1 MRNLIESSIRDS
13 MELKRRMLESP
24 ELLAQIDRAAEESV
38 CALRSGGKVLLCGN
52 GGSASVAQH
61 LAGEFVSRFR
71 YDRAPLPAVALNCN
85 ASILTAIGNDY
96 DYELVFERQVR
107 ALGKPGDVLWAFS
120 TTGNSKNVASALATA
135 RELGMTTVGFLGG
148 SGGVCLAE
156 AEIPLLVPS
165 GDTPRV
171 QECHITIGHALCDCV
186 ERELFPREDR

>member
-24 ELLAQIDRAAEESV
+24 ELLTQIDRAAEESV
-38 CALRSGGKVLLCGN
+38 RALRSGGKVLLCGN
-52 GGSASVAQH
+52 GGSASDAQH

-120 TTGNSKNVASALATA
+120 TTGNSKNVARALAAA
-135 RELGMTTVGFLGG
+135 RELGMKTVGFLGG

>member
-38 CALRSGGKVLLCGN
+38 RALRSGGKVLLCGN
-52 GGSASVAQH
+52 GGSASDAQH

-135 RELGMTTVGFLGG
+135 RELGMKTVGFLGG

>member
-38 CALRSGGKVLLCGN
+38 RALRSGGKVLLCGN
-52 GGSASVAQH
+52 GGSASDAQH

-120 TTGNSKNVASALATA
+120 TTGNSKNVARALAAA
-135 RELGMTTVGFLGG
+135 RELGMKTVGFLGG

>member
-38 CALRSGGKVLLCGN
+38 RALRSGGKVLLCGN
-52 GGSASVAQH
+52 GGSASDAQH

-107 ALGKPGDVLWAFS
+107 ALGRPGDVLWAFS
-120 TTGNSKNVASALATA
+120 TTGNSKNVARALAAA
-135 RELGMTTVGFLGG
+135 RELGMKTVGFLGG